1 MKRDY
6 LGIGLFAL
14 ALSFHFVSFSLAQG
28 KSPRAVLES
37 AVYDFGTVKKG
48 AKLSHTIFVRN
59 EGDAPLI
66 IEGMRFSVPMLRVGV
81 NRVVTPEEE
90 ANIVLELDTAELSG
104 QVLDDIVLH
113 TNDPQASQLSIRL
126 QGRVQ
131 SPVEVL
137 PRPAIY
143 LSAFRWETGTKT
155 GVVTVAN
162 NEESPLEILGN
173 RAEGDRFS
181 AALTPIEEGRRY
193 QLTVKLVPAA
203 PAGHASGTI
212 TLNTNKGDIQIPVFT
227 FLKDKVYVN
236 PPDVE
241 LGVIDLELLKQEP
254 RHLDFRSQ
262 SVFVYKHQGQD
273 FRIRVDSSLPFIAIE
288 KTPPEGPGALVDIPR
303 QGPTGIFELRVF
315 PVKEQL
321 KPGKFQGTIRVSTND
336 GEFRELLI
344 PVRVEVR

>member
-6 LGIGLFAL
+6 AGIGLLAL
-14 ALSFHFVSFSLAQG
+14 VLSFHFASFSLAQG
-28 KSPRAVLES
+28 KTPRAVLES

-48 AKLSHTIFVRN
+48 VKLSHTISVRN
-59 EGDAPLI
+59 KGDVPLI
-66 IEGMRFSVPMLRVGV
+66 IEGMRFSVPMLRVEV
-81 NRVVTPEEE
+81 KRVIAPEEE
-90 ANIVLELDTAELSG
+90 AKIVLELDTAELSG
-104 QVLDDIVLH
+104 QVRDDVVLH
-113 TNDPQASQLSIRL
+113 TNDPQASRLSLRI

-131 SPVEVL
+131 GPVEVL

-155 GVVTVAN
+155 GVVTIAN
-162 NEESPLEILGN
+162 NEESPLRILGK
-173 RAEGDRFS
+173 RAEGNHLS
-181 AALTPIEEGRRY
+181 ADLIPIEEGRRY

-203 PAGHASGTI
+203 PAGHANGSI
-212 TLNTNKGDIQIPVFT
+212 TLSTNKGDVRIPVFT

-236 PPDVE
+236 PPDAD
-241 LGVIDLELLKQEP
+241 LGVIDLELLKQQP
-254 RHLDFRSQ
+254 GLLDFRNQ

-288 KTPPEGPGALVDIPR
+288 KTPPEGPGAFVDIPR
-303 QGPTGIFELRVF
+303 QGPTGIFELKVYLI
-315 PVKEQL
+315 KEQL
-321 KPGKFQGTIRVSTND
+321 KPGKFEGTIRVSTND

>member
-1 MKRDY
+1 MKRRY

-14 ALSFHFVSFSLAQG
+14 ALSSHFVSVSLAQE
-28 KSPRAVLES
+28 KTPSAVLES

-48 AKLSHTIFVRN
+48 AKLSHTISVRN
-59 EGDAPLI
+59 KGDAPLI

-81 NRVVTPEEE
+81 NRVVAPEEE

-104 QVLDDIVLH
+104 QVLDDIVLQ
-113 TNDPQASQLSIRL
+113 TNDPHASKLSIRL

-155 GVVTVAN
+155 GAVTVAN

-181 AALTPIEEGRRY
+181 VALTPIEEGRRY

-203 PAGHASGTI
+203 PAGHASGNI
-212 TLNTNKGDIQIPVFT
+212 TLNTNKGNIQIPVFT
-227 FLKDKVYVN
+227 FLKDTVYVN

-262 SVFVYKHQGQD
+262 SVFIYKHRGQD
-273 FRIRVDSSLPFIAIE
+273 FQIRVDSSLPFIAIE
-288 KTPPEGPGALVDIPR
+288 KTPPEGPGAFVDIPR
-303 QGPTGIFELRVF
+303 QGPTGIFELKVF
-315 PVKEQL
+315 PIKEQL